1 MTNPMQDA
9 IAWAADMFMDVGGV
23 SVTYQRGL
31 GSVAI
36 TATPSMHR
44 YEVVDAEGIGIT
56 ALSRDYLIRA
66 ADLVIGGTAIVPRS
80 GDRVT
85 ETIRGVSTTFE
96 VMALGDLKEFEPL
109 DTNGLILKV
118 HTKKIG

>member
-9 IAWAADMFMDVGGV
+9 IAWAAEKFIDFGGV
-23 SVTYQRGL
+23 TITYQRGIN
-31 GSVAI
+31 SVSL

-44 YEVVDAEGIGIT
+44 YEMADSEGFGIT
-56 ALSRDYLIRA
+56 ALSRDYLVRA
-66 ADLVIGGTAIVPRS
+66 ADLVIGGTEIVPRA

-85 ETIRGVSTTFE
+85 ETISGVSTTFE
-96 VMALGDLKEFEPL
+96 VMALGELKESEPL
-109 DTNGLILKV
+109 DTNGLILKI